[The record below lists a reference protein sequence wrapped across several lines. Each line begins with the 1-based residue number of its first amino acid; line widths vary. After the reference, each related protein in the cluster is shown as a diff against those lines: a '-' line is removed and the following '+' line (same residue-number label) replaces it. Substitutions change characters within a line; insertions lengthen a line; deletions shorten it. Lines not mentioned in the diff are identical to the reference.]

1 MDNKAV
7 GRRIKEVRQTK
18 GLTQEQLAERAGVS
32 PSYISVIERGIK
44 SPQLDTFVPV
54 CNALG
59 VSADALLMDVVDA
72 AAMAQT
78 NEIAELLRGQP
89 PKKQRCLIRMLKAAL
104 IDD

>member
-7 GRRIKEVRQTK
+7 GRRIKEARQTK

-32 PSYISVIERGIK
+32 PTYISVIERGLK

-54 CNALG
+54 CNALE

-72 AAMAQT
+72 AATAQS
-78 NEIAELLRGQP
+78 NEIAELLRDQP

>member
-7 GRRIKEVRQTK
+7 GRRIKEARQEK

-32 PSYISVIERGIK
+32 PTYISVIERGLK

-59 VSADALLMDVVDA
+59 VSADTLLTDVVDA
-72 AAMAQT
+72 AALASS
-78 NEIAELLRGQP
+78 NEIAKLLRDEP
-89 PKKQRCLIRMLKAAL
+89 PEKQRCLLRMLKAAVTK
-104 IDD
+104 D